1 MNWRLKVKQKAYE
14 ADPAFYY
21 GSYKMGVFLLGHDIP
36 GQIQYND
43 IKLLMIKGTFMTSPQ
58 TLLKAWNLHARK
70 ELGQNFLKEPHMAE
84 RIVDRAD
91 LASDDVVLEIGA
103 GLGVLTVAAARKAG
117 RVIAVEKDR
126 QLVPLLRVE
135 LQVHGFTHVR
145 VCEEDILS
153 LPLDQLDETQNR
165 PLVVIGN
172 LPYNISSQV
181 VVKLIKERRWVD
193 RAVLMFQKELAE
205 RLCAGPGTKVYG
217 RLSVI
222 LQYCADLTPL
232 FDVRATQ
239 FHPRPKVDSA
249 VLEIRFK
256 SSIDRPVDDEQL
268 FTRVVQ
274 AAFGQRRK
282 TLRNAL
288 SAGLLPLDAAA
299 AVSVL
304 EASNIDPRR
313 RAETLSVDEFVTLSN
328 QVGLRLGQEYQA

>member
-1 MNWRLKVKQKAYE
+1 
-14 ADPAFYY
+14 
-21 GSYKMGVFLLGHDIP
+21 
-36 GQIQYND
+36 
-43 IKLLMIKGTFMTSPQ
+43 MTSPQ
-58 TLLKAWNLHARK
+58 TLLKAWNLRARK
-70 ELGQNFLKEPHMAE
+70 ELGQNFLKEAHVAE
-84 RIVDRAD
+84 RIVDRAA
-91 LASDDVVLEIGA
+91 LTSDDVVLEIGP
-103 GLGVLTVAAARKAG
+103 GLGILTVAAARRAG

-135 LQVHGFTHVR
+135 LQVHGFTHVQ
-145 VCEEDILS
+145 VYEEDFLIF
-153 LPLDQLDETQNR
+153 PLDKLVGAEIR

-181 VVKLIKERRWVD
+181 VVKLIRERRRVD
-193 RAVLMFQKELAE
+193 RAVLMFQKELAD
-205 RLCAGPGTKVYG
+205 RLCAAPGTKTYG

-222 LQYCADLTPL
+222 LQYCADLIPL

-256 SSIDRPVDDEQL
+256 TRIHRTVDDEQL
-268 FTRVVQ
+268 FARVVQ

-282 TLRNAL
+282 TLRNSL

-299 AVSVL
+299 ASAIL
-304 EASNIDPRR
+304 EASGIDPRR

-328 QVGLRLGQEYQA
+328 QVGLLSAGS

>member
-1 MNWRLKVKQKAYE
+1 
-14 ADPAFYY
+14 
-21 GSYKMGVFLLGHDIP
+21 
-36 GQIQYND
+36 
-43 IKLLMIKGTFMTSPQ
+43 MTSPQ
-58 TLLKAWNLHARK
+58 TLLKAWNLQARK
-70 ELGQNFLKEPHMAE
+70 ELGQNFLKEPQVAE
-84 RIVDRAD
+84 RIVDRAA
-91 LASDDVVLEIGA
+91 LTSDTVVLEIGA
-103 GLGVLTVAAARKAG
+103 GLGILTVAAARKAG
-117 RVIAVEKDR
+117 KVIAVEKDR
-126 QLVPLLRVE
+126 QLVPLLNVE
-135 LQVHGFTHVR
+135 MQVHGFTHVQIR
-145 VCEEDILS
+145 EENILA
-153 LPLDQLDETQNR
+153 LPLEKLVGSESP

-181 VVKLIKERRWVD
+181 VVKLIQERRLVD

-249 VLEIRFK
+249 VLGIQFK
-256 SSIDRPVDDEQL
+256 TRIERPVDDEQL
-268 FTRVVQ
+268 LTRVVQ

-299 AVSVL
+299 AESLL
-304 EASNIDPRR
+304 EASGIDPRR
-313 RAETLSVDEFVTLSN
+313 RAETLSVDEFVTLTN
-328 QVGLRLGQEYQA
+328 HVGRRLANAEDLDH